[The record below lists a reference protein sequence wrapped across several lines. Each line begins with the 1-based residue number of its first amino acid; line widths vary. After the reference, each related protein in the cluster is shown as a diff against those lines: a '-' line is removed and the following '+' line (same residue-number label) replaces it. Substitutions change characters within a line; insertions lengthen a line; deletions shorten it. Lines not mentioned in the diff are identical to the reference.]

1 MIILLGGPGTGKS
14 TQGQLL
20 VDRGK
25 LRWVSMGEIFRQ
37 KATAEQREQ
46 MLEGKLLDSKQTIKL
61 LDLELDELG
70 DKPELILDGF
80 PRYKDQAEWILQQ
93 HNEKKLKLSAVIN
106 LYAEKEVV
114 KARLMS
120 RGRADDSEET
130 ISKRFDAYE
139 QTSLP
144 AIDVL
149 KNGGIPVLQINA
161 DQTPEEILSDIVK
174 ALMAVGVKA

>member
-25 LRWVSMGEIFRQ
+25 LRWISMGEIFRQ
-37 KATAEQREQ
+37 KATPEQRQQ
-46 MLEGKLLDSKQTIKL
+46 MLEGKLLDSQQTIKIL
-61 LDLELDELG
+61 SLELAELG
-70 DKPELILDGF
+70 DNPELILDGF
-80 PRYKDQAEWILQQ
+80 PRYKDQAEWILKQ
-93 HNEKKLKLSAVIN
+93 HNEKKIKLSAVIN

-144 AIDVL
+144 AIEVL
-149 KNGGIPVLQINA
+149 KTGGIPILQINA
-161 DQTPEEILSDIVK
+161 DQSPEEILDDIIK
-174 ALMAVGVKA
+174 SLKAVGIEA

>member
-1 MIILLGGPGTGKS
+1 MK
-14 TQGQLL
+14 
-20 VDRGK
+20 R
-25 LRWVSMGEIFRQ
+25 R
-37 KATAEQREQ
+37 
-46 MLEGKLLDSKQTIKL
+46 
-61 LDLELDELG
+61 
-70 DKPELILDGF
+70 
-80 PRYKDQAEWILQQ
+80 
-93 HNEKKLKLSAVIN
+93 LKLSAVIN

-174 ALMAVGVKA
+174 ALMAVGIKA